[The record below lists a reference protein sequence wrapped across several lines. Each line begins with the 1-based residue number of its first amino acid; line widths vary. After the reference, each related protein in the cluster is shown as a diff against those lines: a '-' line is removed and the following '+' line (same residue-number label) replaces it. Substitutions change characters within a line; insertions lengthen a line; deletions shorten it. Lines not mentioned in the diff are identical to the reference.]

1 MISPTA
7 IVYLILGISL
17 FLVALVAARPSITHT
32 RGGKI
37 LAFLAFFIFPVLSAS
52 LGVSEQVERS
62 KTTQFCLSCHVME
75 PYGKSLTL
83 DDRSYIPAVHYQNH
97 MVPQDRVCFT
107 CHTDYTMY
115 GDVSAKMRGLRHVYA
130 QYLGTLPQTVKL
142 YTPYN
147 NRECLHCHAGARS
160 FEEGATHTADP
171 ETFARIKSNQ
181 LSCTSSGC
189 HDMVHNVAGLKDGK
203 FWKGSE

>member
-1 MISPTA
+1 MISPTT
-7 IVYLILGISL
+7 ILYLFIGLSL
-17 FLVALVAARPSITHT
+17 FLVLAVAAKPEITST

-37 LAFLAFFIFPVLSAS
+37 LAFLAFFVFPLLSAS

-62 KTTQFCLSCHVME
+62 KTTQFCLSCHVMQN
-75 PYGKSLTL
+75 YGKSLTL
-83 DDRSYIPAVHYQNH
+83 DDHSHIPAVHFQNH
-97 MVPQDRVCFT
+97 LVPQDRACFT
-107 CHTDYTMY
+107 CHTNYTMY
-115 GDVSAKMRGLRHVYA
+115 GDFSAKLRGLRHVYV
-130 QYLGTLPQTVKL
+130 QYLGTVPQTVKL

-160 FEEGATHTADP
+160 FEEGAVHTADP
-171 ETFARIKSNQ
+171 ETFAQIKSNQ

-189 HDMVHNVAGLKDGK
+189 HDMVHNVSGLKDAE